1 MEKQYAVGIDI
12 GGSHISTALVEM
24 KSNQLLDVTQAE
36 RKVDN
41 QAEAAQIMATW
52 CDAIQHSLSFVAPS
66 QIAGLGLAMPG
77 PFDYEQGIGDF
88 ENVEK
93 YQHLKNFN
101 VTTALHERLQQ
112 PFTIRYVNDAIAFG
126 LGEYGY
132 LEKEGFQRMTAI
144 TLGTGLGSSFINKG
158 VPVLDDLSVPKKGW
172 FGGLPY
178 KDNIADDYFTTRW
191 FLKQFYEVTGQTAT
205 GVKEISD
212 LAASSSLVRNIFEV
226 FGERLGQLIG
236 KWLVTFNTEILI
248 LGGNISNAY
257 AWFGSALEH
266 SLRVQNIQVTI
277 RLSVL
282 KETASLLGSAMLL
295 EETYWQPIALLLKK
309 CSHRR
314 VMNEDIN
321 RN

>member
-24 KSNQLLDVTQAE
+24 KSNKLLDGTQAE

-52 CDAIQHSLSFVAPS
+52 CDAIQHSLSFVASS
-66 QIAGLGLAMPG
+66 QIVGLGLAMPG
-77 PFDYEQGIGDF
+77 PFDYERGIGDF
-88 ENVEK
+88 ENVGK

-101 VTTALHERLQQ
+101 ITTAFHERLQH
-112 PFTIRYVNDAIAFG
+112 PLTIRYINDAVAFG
-126 LGEYGY
+126 LGEYRSLGQ
-132 LEKEGFQRMTAI
+132 EGFERMTAI
-144 TLGTGLGSSFINKG
+144 TLGTGLGSSFIDKG
-158 VPVLDDLSVPKKGW
+158 VPVLDSPNVPQKGW

-178 KDNIADDYFTTRW
+178 EDNIADDYFTTRW
-191 FLKQFYEVTGQTAT
+191 FLKQFYQITGQTAT

-212 LAASSSLVRNIFEV
+212 LAVSSPSIRNIFEV

-236 KWLVTFNTEILI
+236 KWLMTFGTEILV

-257 AWFGSALEH
+257 NWFGSALEQ
-266 SLRVQNIQVTI
+266 SLQVQNIQVTI

-282 KETASLLGSAMLL
+282 KETAALLGGAMLL
-295 EETYWQPIALLLKK
+295 EESYWQPIVPLLKK
-309 CSHRR
+309 
-314 VMNEDIN
+314 M
-321 RN
+321 